1 MTNANYIL
9 TKRGEDNEDQ
19 LLLIDEVVSDNRTIF
34 KFDHVAISN
43 NSCLLL
49 LSRFKASFSS
59 NIFPFKLL
67 TVCGNVDKS
76 LLNIEDYK
84 RFFMMENEDEIIDI
98 VQDESNTPEIKV
110 LEYSNYIPR
119 ISTSIK

>member
-9 TKRGEDNEDQ
+9 TKRGEDEEDQ
-19 LLLIDEVVSDNRTIF
+19 LLLIDEAISGNRTIF
-34 KFDHVAISN
+34 KFDHIAISN
-43 NSCLLL
+43 GSCPIL
-49 LSRFKASFSS
+49 LSKFKASFSS

-67 TVCGNVDKS
+67 TVCGNVVARS
-76 LLNIEDYK
+76 LNIEDYK
-84 RFFMMENEDEIIDI
+84 RFFIMENEDEIADI

-110 LEYSNYIPR
+110 LEYSDYIPR